1 MSVLLNKNG
10 ASVAGTGVGVLH
22 IESHFPLVHGHL
34 QHARSLGIPLIYEC
48 VEGVSPRQIV
58 ACDPTVEAPLVAAAR
73 RLVGRGAKAV
83 VGTCGSFI
91 NYHTALVQAVDVPV
105 FSSIMAAVPLL
116 LRALRRDAKLA
127 VVFASVASFT
137 ERVRAEAG
145 IGDPSRIAATDC
157 VSLPAFQPIMEN
169 SQSLDSDAL
178 MAQVR
183 EHLAG
188 FLAEEPG
195 VAVIVLQCSELA
207 PYADAIRQDFGLPV
221 FDINS
226 LARWVDMSLFGG

>member
-10 ASVAGTGVGVLH
+10 VSVAGTGVGVLH
-22 IESHFPLVHGHL
+22 IESRFPLVHGHL
-34 QHARSLGIPLIYEC
+34 QNARSLGVPLIYEC

-58 ACDPTVEAPLVAAAR
+58 ACDPAVEAPLIAAAR

-83 VGTCGSFI
+83 IGTCGSFI

-105 FSSIMAAVPLL
+105 FSSILAAVPLL
-116 LRALRRDAKLA
+116 LRTVRQDARVA
-127 VVFASVASFT
+127 IVFASVASFT
-137 ERVRAEAG
+137 ARVRDQAG
-145 IGDPSRIAATDC
+145 IDDASRIAATDC
-157 VSLPAFQPIMEN
+157 ASLPAFQPIMEN
-169 SQSLDSDAL
+169 SRSLDSDAL

-183 EHLAG
+183 EHLGA
-188 FLAEEPG
+188 FIAEEPA

-207 PYADAIRQDFGLPV
+207 PYADAIRQDCGLPV

-226 LARWVDMSLFGG
+226 LALWVDTSLFGS